1 MGLVIGTDEAGYG
14 PNLGPLVITATA
26 WRVPDDPRTF
36 DFWSALEEV
45 VINEAPRS
53 TGRLHIADSKQVYSP
68 GKGLRELERSVL
80 SLLSLR
86 DEASVGSVSGFREL
100 FELVTGAGADDVLS
114 VEPWFRE
121 SDLSLPVS
129 CQAADLPG
137 LSAGLQSMCA
147 DAGIEF
153 VAARSD
159 VVLTERF
166 NRLTSEYDS
175 KGLALSRLTMQL
187 IRSVWDPDSTEP
199 TLIISDKHGGRN
211 RYDDL
216 IDEQLDGQMIFRVL
230 ESRHKSSYRIG
241 KTNMHFQQGAERH
254 FPAAVSSMICK
265 YLRELSM
272 DLFNAFWQQHLP
284 ELKPTK
290 GYPTDAKRFRSEIA
304 SKQREL
310 GIDDSTLWRAR

>member
-26 WRVPDDPRTF
+26 WRVPEDPRAF
-36 DFWSALEEV
+36 DFWSALEEA

-53 TGRLHIADSKQVYSP
+53 SGRLHVADSKQVYSP

-86 DEASVGSVSGFREL
+86 NDVPTRGVTGFREL
-100 FELVTGAGADDVLS
+100 FDLLVAADTGDALDA
-114 VEPWFRE
+114 EPWFHD
-121 SDLSLPVS
+121 SDLSLPVA
-129 CQAADLPG
+129 CEAADLPG
-137 LSAGLQSMCA
+137 LSAGLQSVCS
-147 DAGIEF
+147 DSGIEL
-153 VAARSD
+153 VAAQSD

-166 NRLTSEYDS
+166 NQLTTKYDS

-199 TLIISDKHGGRN
+199 ILIISDKHGGRN

-230 ESRHKSSYRIG
+230 ESRQKSSYRIG
-241 KTNMHFQQGAERH
+241 KTEMHFQQGAERH

-265 YLRELSM
+265 YMRELSM
-272 DLFNAFWQQHLP
+272 ELFNGFWQQHLP

-290 GYPTDAKRFRSEIA
+290 GYPTDAKRFRAEIA
-304 SKQREL
+304 EKQREL
-310 GIDDSTLWRAR
+310 GIADSTLWRAR